1 MHSKKCK
8 IMPVHLQPLKY
19 FVDKAPPFKGMIKKK
34 IQHLAS
40 HYSCTFFRL

>member
-19 FVDKAPPFKGMIKKK
+19 FVDEAPPFKGMIKKNPAFGFT
-34 IQHLAS
+34 L
-40 HYSCTFFRL
+40 